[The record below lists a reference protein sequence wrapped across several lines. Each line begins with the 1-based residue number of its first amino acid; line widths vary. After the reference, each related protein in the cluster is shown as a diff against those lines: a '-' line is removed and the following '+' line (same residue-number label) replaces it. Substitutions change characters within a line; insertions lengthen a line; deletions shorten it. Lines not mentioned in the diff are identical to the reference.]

1 MIEIP
6 FVILQLII
14 FLIIFSYPIN
24 KFNYSR
30 LLLKNDSN
38 LYFIYSLNI
47 IIHLNIYLIVSFI
60 SVNIE
65 YFFYLEL
72 TLFLLFIF
80 FYKKEYL
87 KIIKKINYNELKFYI
102 FFLFINL
109 IFFFIIAESTRL
121 EWDGLAHWIFKARI
135 FFDGGNYFDF
145 KDNIPFPYY
154 PQLGTFIR
162 GYFW

>member
-30 LLLKNDSN
+30 LLLKNYSN

-72 TLFLLFIF
+72 ILFLLFIF

-87 KIIKKINYNELKFYI
+87 KIIKKINYTELKFYI

-109 IFFFIIAESTRL
+109 IFFFYNCREYKIRM
-121 EWDGLAHWIFKARI
+121 GWISSLDI
-135 FFDGGNYFDF
+135 
-145 KDNIPFPYY
+145 
-154 PQLGTFIR
+154 
-162 GYFW
+162 